1 MDAPREVD
9 HRILV
14 AAADGLTRAFAPVGW
29 AIDRVA
35 RAGLAWRRALIVVG
49 LIAPLLILY
58 RQLLFAGEAWL
69 DFDLLFSHQPRY
81 QLLAE
86 GLAEGRIP
94 LWAPGMLGGFPIPFS
109 EFGWFYPLTWLL
121 LILFDPLRA
130 YFVEIAVA
138 VALAA
143 AAGYW
148 LARVWSLS
156 RPAAFTAAF
165 LFAYGP
171 FVFAT
176 SRYISYADS
185 FFALPAGIAT
195 LELIARGH
203 RRYAALL
210 ALVTGIMAIAGHPQI
225 ALLSVFA
232 WIAFGLFRLW
242 WTWRDDG
249 LTRAGRWLIW
259 TVPAGL
265 IGLALAAVR
274 LLPAI
279 ETTAQSP
286 RAEGLGFELAAQGSI
301 APWNLILGYL
311 YPSFEIPRV
320 LEGTLNAEELLY
332 LGLLTPALV
341 LLALIVGW
349 RRRLVRFLA
358 LLVALSW
365 ILAMG
370 SYSLGFPLV
379 HRLPLFEFFRQ
390 PARFG
395 LVAGF
400 GLAYLVGL
408 SIDYFSRDGIA
419 GSLAMRWLTRGWLWL
434 AGLIAAGTAVAT
446 IVLTGF
452 AFLIVPYGYDYI
464 DRVIVGSED
473 RFLSAE
479 RYYRTFD
486 QLYGRM
492 ETAFSLAGGTPRL
505 ILVAALLSALVLWLY
520 RRGTLAPRHAPAAMA
535 LILAVDV
542 LVAPGH
548 AIPVVPEPLH
558 ARVPQVVDAMEP
570 HPIGNWRVFSYRGL
584 AQKFELSTAT
594 GDRLTR
600 ERRDLLEYIFMNE
613 TLTPNAPLDWDLESI
628 DGYENLMSRS
638 AAEYLAYVGSER
650 TTVPG
655 FAVDPAL
662 DADDRRVILADR
674 LPALAAANVRYLTSG
689 APLEIPG
696 LREVFVGDIE
706 LPEWAGVTQSIHL
719 YELEA
724 WRPRVFVARDW
735 TVVPPER
742 PIPAQLASLAVPG
755 TTLVDREPRIP
766 RADAGTGSDTIGPL
780 VSDPERLSLT
790 VDLAAPAV
798 VVVSEA
804 MAPGW
809 TATVDG
815 SPVELLTA
823 NVVMRGVA
831 VPAGVH
837 TIDMR
842 FDPPGYRAGIVVSL
856 VGVALLLALG
866 VIGLWAD
873 RS

>member
-1 MDAPREVD
+1 MDATREVD
-9 HRILV
+9 HRVPV
-14 AAADGLTRAFAPVGW
+14 AAPDGLTRAVAPVGR

-35 RAGLAWRRALIVVG
+35 RAGLAWRRTLIVVG
-49 LIAPLLILY
+49 LIAPLIVLY

-69 DFDLLFSHQPRY
+69 DFDLLVSYQPRY
-81 QLLAE
+81 QLLAD

-94 LWAPGMLGGFPIPFS
+94 LWAPGMLGGFPIAFS

-121 LILFDPLRA
+121 LIVFDPLRA
-130 YFVEIAVA
+130 YFVEIAVGVA
-138 VALAA
+138 VAA
-143 AAGYW
+143 AAAYW

-165 LFAYGP
+165 LFTYGP

-176 SRYISYADS
+176 SRFINYADI
-185 FFALPAGIAT
+185 FFALPAGIAA

-210 ALVTGIMAIAGHPQI
+210 ALITGIMAIAGHPQI
-225 ALLSVFA
+225 ALLFAYA

-249 LTRAGRWLIW
+249 FTGALRWLIW
-259 TVPAGL
+259 AVPAGL

-274 LLPAI
+274 LLPTI
-279 ETTAQSP
+279 ETTTQSA
-286 RAEGLGFELAAQGSI
+286 RAGGLGFDTAAQGSI

-320 LEGTLNAEELLY
+320 LDETLNAEELLY

-341 LLALIVGW
+341 LLALIVGR

-365 ILAMG
+365 ILALG

-379 HRLPLFEFFRQ
+379 HGLPLFEFFRQ

-400 GLAYLVGL
+400 GLAYLVALG
-408 SIDYFSRDGIA
+408 IDYLSRDGIA
-419 GSLAMRWLTRGWLWL
+419 ASLTVRWLTRGWLWL
-434 AGLIAAGTAVAT
+434 VGLIAAGTAAAT

-464 DRVIVGSED
+464 DRVIVGSEG
-473 RFLSAE
+473 RFLTAE

-486 QLYGRM
+486 QLFART
-492 ETAFSLAGGTPRL
+492 ETAFSLAGSTPRFVL
-505 ILVAALLSALVLWLY
+505 IAAVLSALALWLY
-520 RRGTLAPRHAPAAMA
+520 RRGTLRPRHAPAAFA
-535 LILAVDV
+535 AILVADV

-558 ARVPQVVDAMEP
+558 ARTPQVIDAMEAD
-570 HPIGNWRVFSYRGL
+570 PIGSWRVFSYRGL

-594 GDRLTR
+594 GARLTR
-600 ERRDLLEYIFMNE
+600 ERRDLLEYLFMKE
-613 TLTPNAPLDWDLESI
+613 TLTPNTPLIWDLESI
-628 DGYENLMSRS
+628 DGYENLMSQS
-638 AAEYLAYVGSER
+638 VAEYLAYAGSER

-662 DADDRRVILADR
+662 DADARREILADR

-689 APLEIPG
+689 VPLDIPG
-696 LREVFVGDIE
+696 LRQVFVGDIE
-706 LPEWAGVTQSIHL
+706 LPEWAGVAQSIHL

-724 WRPRVFVARDW
+724 WRPRVFVNRDW
-735 TVVPPER
+735 TVVSRER
-742 PIPAQLASLAVPG
+742 PIPAQLASLAASG
-755 TTLVDREPRIP
+755 TTLIDREPGIL
-766 RADAGTGSDTIGPL
+766 RADAGAGSDTIGPL
-780 VSDPERLSLT
+780 VSDPERLRLT
-790 VDLAAPAV
+790 VDLTAPAV
-798 VVVSEA
+798 VVVNEA

-815 SPVELLTA
+815 SPIELLTA

-837 TIDMR
+837 TIDMQ
-842 FDPPGYRAGIVVSL
+842 FDPPGYRAGIIVSL
-856 VGVALLLALG
+856 VAVGLLLVLG
-866 VIGLWAD
+866 MLGLRAD

>member
-1 MDAPREVD
+1 M
-9 HRILV
+9 
-14 AAADGLTRAFAPVGW
+14 
-29 AIDRVA
+29 
-35 RAGLAWRRALIVVG
+35 
-49 LIAPLLILY
+49 
-58 RQLLFAGEAWL
+58 
-69 DFDLLFSHQPRY
+69 
-81 QLLAE
+81 
-86 GLAEGRIP
+86 
-94 LWAPGMLGGFPIPFS
+94 
-109 EFGWFYPLTWLL
+109 
-121 LILFDPLRA
+121 
-130 YFVEIAVA
+130 
-138 VALAA
+138 
-143 AAGYW
+143 
-148 LARVWSLS
+148 
-156 RPAAFTAAF
+156 
-165 LFAYGP
+165 
-171 FVFAT
+171 
-176 SRYISYADS
+176 
-185 FFALPAGIAT
+185 
-195 LELIARGH
+195 
-203 RRYAALL
+203 
-210 ALVTGIMAIAGHPQI
+210 
-225 ALLSVFA
+225 
-232 WIAFGLFRLW
+232 
-242 WTWRDDG
+242 
-249 LTRAGRWLIW
+249 
-259 TVPAGL
+259 
-265 IGLALAAVR
+265 
-274 LLPAI
+274 
-279 ETTAQSP
+279 
-286 RAEGLGFELAAQGSI
+286 
-301 APWNLILGYL
+301 
-311 YPSFEIPRV
+311 
-320 LEGTLNAEELLY
+320 LEGALNAEELLY

-370 SYSLGFPLV
+370 SYSLGFPLA

-419 GSLAMRWLTRGWLWL
+419 GSLAMRWITRGWLWL
-434 AGLIAAGTAVAT
+434 AGLIAAGSAAAT

-464 DRVIVGSED
+464 DRVIVGSEG

-505 ILVAALLSALVLWLY
+505 ILVAAVLSALALWLY

-535 LILAVDV
+535 VILAVDV

-696 LREVFVGDIE
+696 LHEVFVGDIE
-706 LPEWAGVTQSIHL
+706 LPEWAGVDTVDPPVRAGGLAAACLRGSGLDGCAAGTPHRG
-719 YELEA
+719 A
-724 WRPRVFVARDW
+724 ARVARRAGNHARRSGAADPTGRRRRRIGHDW
-735 TVVPPER
+735 PARVGPRTAQPDRGSRGPGRRGRQRGHGPWLDAPPSTVHP
-742 PIPAQLASLAVPG
+742 S
-755 TTLVDREPRIP
+755 
-766 RADAGTGSDTIGPL
+766 
-780 VSDPERLSLT
+780 
-790 VDLAAPAV
+790 
-798 VVVSEA
+798 
-804 MAPGW
+804 
-809 TATVDG
+809 
-815 SPVELLTA
+815 ELLTA